1 MLQLGHLNQKTKRAS
16 AGGFPL
22 LRLRSTLVAAA
33 FASLVS
39 SALLLTGCE
48 QPREDWRSGESA
60 YHVAYYE
67 DCIPQSEEQRE
78 RTRISLLVL
87 EKDAATSEMYRG
99 AALGFMKSDTHLCH
113 DEDIDRKAAKLLVES
128 GFFPRWIKD
137 PRMLS
142 VAHRLAKHDDRIV
155 GMLERIAFAP
165 KPIENETSTDIRPR
179 ARSILASLGSAIA
192 SKWKDRAIREMGS
205 DDALGTGAA
214 QIAAASAEPDAV
226 AAVAKLL
233 EDELPPDPGTVLR
246 LPENQRIIELAYA
259 LGAAR
264 EAATPYL
271 PLLQRLLT
279 MKVEVNTQTVG
290 KVEVT
295 PSEVCRAYSRIGR
308 EGKALAALPPCNSKY
323 DWSILPS

>member
-1 MLQLGHLNQKTKRAS
+1 M
-16 AGGFPL
+16 
-22 LRLRSTLVAAA
+22 RLRSTSASVAL
-33 FASLVS
+33 ASLACS
-39 SALLLTGCE
+39 SLMLAGCE
-48 QPREDWRSGESA
+48 QPREDWRSVESA

-67 DCIPQSEEQRE
+67 DCTPQSDKQRE
-78 RTRISLLVL
+78 QTRVSLLVL
-87 EKDAATSEMYRG
+87 EKFPANSEMYRS
-99 AALGFMKSDTHLCH
+99 AALGFMKSDTDRCH
-113 DEDIDRKAAKLLVES
+113 DEDTDRKAAKLLVDS
-128 GFFPRWIKD
+128 GFFPRWIRG

-165 KPIENETSTDIRPR
+165 KPMENETSTDIRPR
-179 ARSILASLGSAIA
+179 ARSILASLGADLA
-192 SKWKDRAIREMGS
+192 SKWKDRAMREMGS

-214 QIAAASAEPDAV
+214 QIAAASAESDAV

-246 LPENQRIIELAYA
+246 LPENQRTIELAYA

-271 PLLQRLLT
+271 PLLQRLMT

-290 KVEVT
+290 RVEVT
-295 PSEVCRAYSRIGR
+295 PLEVCRAYSRIGR
-308 EGKALAALPPCNSKY
+308 EGKALAASPPCNSKY